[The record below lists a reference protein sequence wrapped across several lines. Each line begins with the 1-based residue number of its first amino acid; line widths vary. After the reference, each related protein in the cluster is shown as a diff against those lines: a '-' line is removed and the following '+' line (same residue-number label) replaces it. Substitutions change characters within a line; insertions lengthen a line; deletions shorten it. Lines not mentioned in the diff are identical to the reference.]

1 MGRHI
6 DKIVYHCTA
15 SKGSQDL
22 DVNDIR
28 RIHLKRG
35 WSDIGYHLL
44 IKRNGEIQFGRPFD
58 TIGAHV
64 RGHNKTSIGVV
75 YVGGV
80 REDGRTPEDNRTEEQ
95 KESLRIVYKF
105 FSLMYP
111 EAEHLG
117 HRDLSPDRNG
127 DGKITRSE
135 WLKACPCFDVKEFFE
150 CES

>member
-1 MGRHI
+1 MREI
-6 DKIVYHCTA
+6 DLIVYHCTA
-15 SKGSQDL
+15 TKASQDL

-28 RIHLKRG
+28 SMHLRRG

-58 TIGAHV
+58 KIGAHV
-64 RGHNKTSIGVV
+64 RGFNRNSIGVV

-95 KESLRIVYKF
+95 KKSLKIVHEF

-117 HRDLSPDRNG
+117 HRDLSPDLNG
-127 DGKITRSE
+127 DGEITRGE
-135 WLKACPCFDVKEFFE
+135 WLKACPCFDVKEFFNL
-150 CES
+150 